1 MVTGTVR
8 TDALDRMGCN
18 DYEVAPMS
26 GDNVS
31 QTDADS
37 TYDADKIQV
46 LEGLEAIRKRP
57 GMYIGSTDTYG
68 LHHLVYEIID
78 NSIDEAMA
86 GYCRNITFSLEEGSI
101 ITITDDGRGIPV
113 GIHKKYNRP
122 ALELVMTK
130 LHSGGKFDNKAYK
143 VSGGLHGVGLGVVN
157 ALSEFVEVEVFQN
170 KKIYYQKYER
180 GKPVTDLKVIGDSD
194 ETGTTIRFKPDPQI
208 FESIDFDFNV
218 ITTRLKE
225 LAFLNKGLKIT
236 AEDLRTGEQQV
247 FKFDGGI
254 VEFVSYLNKNRK
266 VLHEQPIYISGRNN
280 DVEIEIAMQWTDGY
294 NESIHTFANNINTVE
309 GGTHLVG
316 FKNALTRTI
325 NDYARSNNYL
335 KESSEGLSGEDVREG
350 LTAIISVKLKDPQFE
365 GQTKTKLGNSAVR
378 TAIEGIVSE
387 KLTEFLEE
395 NPKIS
400 QVCVEKSILAA
411 EAREAARKARE
422 LTRRKGLLEGG
433 GLPGK
438 LADCSERDPA
448 KCEIFLVEGDSA
460 GGSAKQARDRTF
472 QAVLP
477 LRGKILNV
485 EKARMD
491 KMLQNQEIRTLITA
505 FGTGI
510 EEEFDIAKARYHRII
525 ILCDADVDGSHIRTL
540 LLTFLYR
547 YMRPLI
553 EAGYVYIG
561 QPPLYKMKKGKNEIY
576 VYSDREKDEIVKDWG
591 EGIEIQRYKG
601 LGEMNPEQLA
611 ETTINPATRMLKRVM
626 IEDAMLA
633 DELFTILMG
642 DAVEPRREFIQEHA
656 REVEVLDI

>member
-1 MVTGTVR
+1 MSQ
-8 TDALDRMGCN
+8 DN
-18 DYEVAPMS
+18 AP
-26 GDNVS
+26 

-86 GYCRNITFSLEEGSI
+86 GYCKNITFSLEEGSI

-157 ALSEFVEVEVFQN
+157 ALSEFVEVEVFQ
-170 KKIYYQKYER
+170 KGKIYYQKYER
-180 GKPVTDLKVIGDSD
+180 GKPVTDLKVIGDSN
-194 ETGTTIRFKPDPQI
+194 ETGTTIRFKPDSQI
-208 FESIDFDFNV
+208 FENIDFDFNT
-218 ITTRLKE
+218 ITTRLRE
-225 LAFLNKGLKIT
+225 LAFLNKGLKIF

-247 FKFDGGI
+247 YKFDGGI
-254 VEFVSYLNKNRK
+254 IEFVQYLNKNRK
-266 VLHEQPIYISGRNN
+266 VLHEQPIYISGRSN
-280 DVEIEIAMQWTDGY
+280 DVDIEIAMQWTDGY
-294 NESIHTFANNINTVE
+294 NESIHTFANNINTLE

-325 NDYARSNNYL
+325 NDYARSNGYI
-335 KESSEGLSGEDVREG
+335 KEGSEGLSGEDVREG

-365 GQTKTKLGNSAVR
+365 GQTKTKLGNSVVR
-378 TAIEGIVSE
+378 TAIESILSE

-395 NPKIS
+395 NPKVS

-510 EEEFDIAKARYHRII
+510 EEEFDINKARYHRII

-561 QPPLYKMKKGKNEIY
+561 QPPLYKIKKGKNEVY
-576 VYSDREKDEIVKDWG
+576 VYSDREKDEIVKEWG
-591 EGIEIQRYKG
+591 EGVEIQRYKG

-656 REVEVLDI
+656 REVEVLDV